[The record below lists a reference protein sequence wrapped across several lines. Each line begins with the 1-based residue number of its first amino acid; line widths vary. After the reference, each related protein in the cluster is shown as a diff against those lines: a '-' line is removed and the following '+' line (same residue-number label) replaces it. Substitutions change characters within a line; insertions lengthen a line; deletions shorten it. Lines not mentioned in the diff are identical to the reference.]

1 MARYKAC
8 VDLHLI
14 LRRGDKILLGLRQ
27 NTGFADGS
35 WHLPSGHAEDE
46 ESATTGVIRE
56 AKEEVGVDVR
66 PSDVRFV
73 HFMHHRTDSGRVGLF
88 YETDTWT
95 GEVVNTE
102 PDKCAEWRW
111 FPITELPEQMIPYAA
126 EALAHIA
133 KENHYSERGW

>member
-1 MARYKAC
+1 MALYKAC

-14 LRRGDKILLGLRQ
+14 LRQGDKILLGLRQ

-35 WHLPSGHAEDE
+35 WHLPSGHAEDG
-46 ESATTGVIRE
+46 ESATIGVIRE
-56 AKEEVGVDVR
+56 AKEEIGVDVQ

-88 YETDTWT
+88 YESDTWT
-95 GEVVNTE
+95 GDVVNTE

-111 FPITELPEQMIPYAA
+111 FPISALPEQMIPYAA
-126 EALAHIA
+126 EVLVHIA
-133 KENHYSERGW
+133 KEQRYSERGW